1 MLIVYDRV
9 NAVAKCEREECHAQV
24 LESHP
29 VILLGAR
36 VSVVLLIIKLYSWE
50 DPQKLVLKIK
60 ADILNLCHLPQLNTK
75 PNKTRNPTG

>member
-29 VILLGAR
+29 VILLGAG
-36 VSVVLLIIKLYSWE
+36 VSVVLLIVELYSWE
-50 DPQKLVLKIK
+50 DPKKHVLKIK
-60 ADILNLCHLPQLNTK
+60 DDILILCHLSQFNAK
-75 PNKTRNPTG
+75 PNKTRNPNV